1 LAIVSKRVGLERVLS
16 SGSGGGDMGL
26 SSPAAALRAE
36 LNLV

>member
-1 LAIVSKRVGLERVLS
+1 MSKRVGLERVLS

-26 SSPAAALRAE
+26 SSPALSAE